1 MTETSAPVAPHANGP
16 RGKGFAIAALVLDIV
31 ATLPILLGIVL
42 WLSTRNDTGFAFLAI
57 AAVLVLGGP
66 YLAALFAVAAILGGI
81 AIARGPRGLGI
92 ATVSWAVLGVA
103 VSLLPLL
110 LASLDA
116 R

>member
-1 MTETSAPVAPHANGP
+1 MTETSAPIATHANGQ
-16 RGKGFAIAALVLDIV
+16 RGRASAVAALVLDIV
-31 ATLPILLGIVL
+31 ATLPILLGTVL
-42 WLSTRNDTGFAFLAI
+42 WLLTMNDTGFAFLAI

-92 ATVSWAVLGVA
+92 ATLVWGVLGVA

-110 LASLDA
+110 LSSLS
-116 R
+116 